1 MNAYIKAVSFNV
13 PEKRL
18 SNDDMAKMVDTSD
31 EWIYTHTGIKY
42 RHIADD
48 DTSASDLAFKPC
60 QEVLG
65 KAKLSP
71 EEVDLIIVATTTP
84 DFPGYPSTACLL
96 QDRLAAVNAGAMDL
110 CAACTGFIYSL
121 EVASN
126 FIKTGAAKHVL
137 VVSSELMS
145 KTMDWT
151 DRNTC
156 VLLGDGAGA
165 ALVSVNEIN
174 TESTILFSI
183 LRAEGDG
190 GPYLIRELGGS
201 RYPFHPDKKTDKHS
215 YLQMDGQKVY
225 HFAVRVL
232 CDTVKKLL
240 ERGNISID
248 DISYIVPHQ
257 ANIRILQA
265 ASKRLKIP
273 LEKFYIN
280 IEEYAN
286 TSGATIP
293 IALGEMDQ
301 KGLLRRGEYIMTIG
315 FGGGL
320 TYGGNLLRW

>member
-1 MNAYIKAVSFNV
+1 MKAYIKAVSFNV

-18 SNDDMAKMVDTSD
+18 SNNDMAKLVDTSD

-42 RHIADD
+42 RHIADED
-48 DTSASDLAFKPC
+48 ISASDLAFKPC
-60 QEVLG
+60 QEVIEMAG
-65 KAKLSP
+65 LSP
-71 EEVDLIIVATTTP
+71 EEIDLIIVATTTP
-84 DFPGYPSTACLL
+84 DYPGYPSTACLL
-96 QDRLAAVNAGAMDL
+96 QDRLGAVNAGAMDIS
-110 CAACTGFIYSL
+110 AACTGFIYSL
-121 EVASN
+121 EIASN
-126 FIKTGAAKHVL
+126 FIKTGALKNILIA
-137 VVSSELMS
+137 SSEIMS
-145 KTMDWT
+145 KTMDWS

-156 VLLGDGAGA
+156 VLLGDGAGI
-165 ALVSVNEIN
+165 ALVSVNEN
-174 TESTILFSI
+174 PTESSILFSI
-183 LRAEGDG
+183 LRAEGNG

-240 ERGNISID
+240 ERGNIGID

-280 IEEYAN
+280 IDEYAN